1 MPIQE
6 YLAQYDEL
14 VRILQIEHID
24 AVRDLDRILTIP
36 EIDVLLLGPCDLAA
50 SMGKIGCW
58 DDSEVQQVLDGVC
71 RKIREA
77 GKKLGVSYGPC
88 DSEMLKRW
96 KARGVDMIS
105 ISSDANFIAQ
115 GSTDT
120 YRQMR
125 AIF

>member
-24 AVRDLDRILTIP
+24 AVRDL
-36 EIDVLLLGPCDLAA
+36 AA

-58 DDSEVQQVLDGVC
+58 DDSEVQQVLDDVC
-71 RKIREA
+71 RKKREA

-96 KARGVDMIS
+96 KARGVNMIS

-120 YRQMR
+120 YRQVR